1 MATAATWRIL
11 EPGESPVA
19 GARLRAEG
27 GERGLRW
34 ALYDAAGR
42 RLAQGSDAVC
52 TPLPAELATWDA
64 EAVTLAQRA
73 AAFAYADQPL
83 YIRWLDLPAGGRSRN
98 HATGQRER
106 GVSVYGARYNP
117 VTDLIEYAGG
127 GLPGAALTYLL
138 TGAPA
143 YLVTGE
149 AAGMG
154 SDGEPVI
161 RAARILARLTPTADG
176 LQVAQP

>member
-1 MATAATWRIL
+1 MAVQWRL
-11 EPGESPVA
+11 LDADESPVA

-34 ALYDAAGR
+34 AVYDAEGR
-42 RLAQGSDAVC
+42 RLAQGVGGIC
-52 TPLPAELATWDA
+52 GPLPAELAAWDS

-73 AAFAYADQPL
+73 AAFSFTGQPL
-83 YIRWLDLPAGGRSRN
+83 FIRWLGLPAGGRSRN
-98 HATGQRER
+98 HATGRRER

-149 AAGMG
+149 AAGTG

-161 RAARILARLTPTADG
+161 RAARVLAPLTPTTDG
-176 LQVAQP
+176 LQVVQP